1 MGISDRFKDDKK
13 KSKKT
18 EKAEK
23 IEKKIDKK
31 VEKKS
36 AYPSHVQADLD
47 MLEDIECMVLNKIA
61 YTPVWFEFTGKEQ
74 RKLIKDYLNAR
85 LALPENAALVLTEDE
100 KDAFVTKI
108 LASV

>member
-1 MGISDRFKDDKK
+1 LGLSDRFKDEKK
-13 KSKKT
+13 KST
-18 EKAEK
+18 
-23 IEKKIDKK
+23 KK
-31 VEKKS
+31 VVKKS
-36 AYPSHVQADLD
+36 AYPSHVQADLE

-61 YTPVWFEFTGKEQ
+61 YTPVWFEFSDDEQ
-74 RKLIKDYLNAR
+74 KKLIRNYLNAR